1 MSKFLH
7 LDYDNDKAKAKAIP
21 WFSPKTAVLKIS
33 EIKEPKAKK
42 MNKSYMANF
51 QIERKCESRHFLWQ
65 ETFRVQV

>member
-33 EIKEPKAKK
+33 EIKDLKP
-42 MNKSYMANF
+42 
-51 QIERKCESRHFLWQ
+51 RK
-65 ETFRVQV
+65 